1 MVDETV
7 VNGPV
12 TVPADVVEKPEE
24 VPSATVTLAR
34 ANRRE
39 TRRQAHVPGPR
50 RKPTF
55 VPGVSAPAKEETVG
69 GAPAKPQVSDE
80 GVGRSSRYEDPIT
93 FGSVD
98 R

>member
-1 MVDETV
+1 MFNDETE
-7 VNGPV
+7 VNGPAKLPAEAAENEEATAAV
-12 TVPADVVEKPEE
+12 TPV
-24 VPSATVTLAR
+24 R

-55 VPGVSAPAKEETVG
+55 VPGESAPAKEETG
-69 GAPAKPQVSDE
+69 GVASAKPMVSDE

-93 FGSVD
+93 LGSVD